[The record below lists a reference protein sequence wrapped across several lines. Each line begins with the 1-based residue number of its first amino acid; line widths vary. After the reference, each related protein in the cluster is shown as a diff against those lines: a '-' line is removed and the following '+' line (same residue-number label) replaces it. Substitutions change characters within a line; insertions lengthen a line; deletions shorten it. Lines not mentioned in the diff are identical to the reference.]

1 MQNPNPAETGINIF
15 KTIDVARM
23 ALSTANAITAT
34 VTTDGPVVLRLAGA
48 WASAPT
54 VTGAPS
60 SYAAG
65 MLEITI
71 ASAGKHAI
79 TITP

>member
-1 MQNPNPAETGINIF
+1 M
-15 KTIDVARM
+15 
-23 ALSTANAITAT
+23 
-34 VTTDGPVVLRLAGA
+34 LRLAGV

-54 VTGAPS
+54 VTGATS

-65 MLEITI
+65 VLEITI

>member
-1 MQNPNPAETGINIF
+1 
-15 KTIDVARM
+15 
-23 ALSTANAITAT
+23 
-34 VTTDGPVVLRLAGA
+34 VLRLAGT

-54 VTGAPS
+54 VTGATDF

-65 MLEITI
+65 MLEIKI
-71 ASAGKHAI
+71 ASGKHAI